1 MNVKNKLIFCV
12 IGNGSILL
20 LTLILVCIFR
30 DRDSKYFRVGPQD
43 DLLLISIKIDTWF
56 KWLICIISVGFIK
69 FNLAIV
75 IFIPPEIKFG
85 IGRIKHPSGINLV
98 LNCKIELEINI
109 FIVILDNMNYLKI
122 FLKNAFFSGIMV
134 GLVMVL
140 MEMKLYKV
148 GGLIYGALPLGF
160 LYIMI
165 SYYISKIPRSE
176 KAHKLLHFSNYSIIG
191 GIMFIVIMAA
201 YYYTLKTTDNFIWA
215 TIALLIVSLIAI
227 VLLITNLS
235 VT

>member
-1 MNVKNKLIFCV
+1 
-12 IGNGSILL
+12 
-20 LTLILVCIFR
+20 
-30 DRDSKYFRVGPQD
+30 
-43 DLLLISIKIDTWF
+43 
-56 KWLICIISVGFIK
+56 
-69 FNLAIV
+69 
-75 IFIPPEIKFG
+75 
-85 IGRIKHPSGINLV
+85 
-98 LNCKIELEINI
+98 
-109 FIVILDNMNYLKI
+109 MNYLKI

-165 SYYISKIPRSE
+165 SYYISKIPRAE
-176 KAHKLLHFSNYSIIG
+176 KVNKLLHFSNYSIIG

-201 YYYTLKTTDNFIWA
+201 YYYTLKATDNFIWA

-227 VLLITNLS
+227 VLMITNLP

>member
-1 MNVKNKLIFCV
+1 
-12 IGNGSILL
+12 
-20 LTLILVCIFR
+20 
-30 DRDSKYFRVGPQD
+30 
-43 DLLLISIKIDTWF
+43 
-56 KWLICIISVGFIK
+56 
-69 FNLAIV
+69 
-75 IFIPPEIKFG
+75 
-85 IGRIKHPSGINLV
+85 
-98 LNCKIELEINI
+98 
-109 FIVILDNMNYLKI
+109 MNYLKI

-134 GLVMVL
+134 GLVMVIL
-140 MEMKLYKV
+140 EMKLYKI
-148 GGLIYGALPLGF
+148 GGLIYGAMPLGF

-165 SYYISKIPRSE
+165 SYYISKIPRAE

-235 VT
+235 VS

>member
-1 MNVKNKLIFCV
+1 
-12 IGNGSILL
+12 
-20 LTLILVCIFR
+20 
-30 DRDSKYFRVGPQD
+30 
-43 DLLLISIKIDTWF
+43 
-56 KWLICIISVGFIK
+56 
-69 FNLAIV
+69 
-75 IFIPPEIKFG
+75 
-85 IGRIKHPSGINLV
+85 
-98 LNCKIELEINI
+98 
-109 FIVILDNMNYLKI
+109 MNYLKI

-134 GLVMVL
+134 GLVMVIL
-140 MEMKLYKV
+140 EMKLYKI
-148 GGLIYGALPLGF
+148 GGLIYGAMPLGF

-165 SYYISKIPRSE
+165 SYYISKIPRAE

-215 TIALLIVSLIAI
+215 TIALLVVSVIAI